1 VAARHRKAD
10 AAVDRWLKELAPSTE
25 LRKSFGHDPER

>member
-1 VAARHRKAD
+1 VGRAGGAFAD
-10 AAVDRWLKELAPSTE
+10 SRVVGRLAPSTE